1 MCIRDRINPDKPILV
16 VECSHPNSWYRIL
29 NRKDKVIGIE
39 SFGESAPGSELLE
52 HFGFNTINV
61 VNSAKSLLND

>member
-1 MCIRDRINPDKPILV
+1 MCIRDR
-16 VECSHPNSWYRIL
+16 

-39 SFGESAPGSELLE
+39 TFGESAPGSELLE
-52 HFGFNTINV
+52 HFGFNTENV